1 MKITY
6 DKEADAMYLNI
17 ARGKVKKTLA
27 VNSRVIV
34 DIGEKGK
41 IVGIELLFVSERM
54 SKKSLCSD
62 LAGMPIIAR

>member
-34 DIGEKGK
+34 DMGEKGK
-41 IVGIELLFVSERM
+41 IVGIELLFVSEKM
-54 SKKSLCSD
+54 SKKSLRSD

>member
-6 DKEADAMYLNI
+6 DKEADAMYLDI

-41 IVGIELLFVSERM
+41 IVGVELLFVSEKM
-54 SKKSLCSD
+54 SKESLHSA
-62 LAGMPIIAR
+62 LVRIPIVAK